1 MSIRSKLVL
10 AFTLGLV
17 LSLWIGLHAIDV
29 LKNAINQ
36 ATQVHIESSSIV
48 TTSLTAQVHFKKQV
62 QEWKDILLRSDEPAL
77 YGKHLR
83 QFINEEQLTRD
94 NIKRLLPMLAQNS
107 EASDYALQFL
117 TAHEELGIKYR
128 EALRTFVP
136 GVQSAITQVDRK
148 VLGIDR
154 QPTDLLD
161 QVVDSVQRYTEEKLR
176 AIDEEVAEVGE
187 ESLTL
192 TVISMSTAVLL
203 LLWLIDRSVGRPIN
217 MATHIAQRI
226 AEGKLDNP
234 INAKG
239 EDEASILLQ
248 ALDNMQRSLYE
259 YQENLRRSEARTRL
273 LLDSSGEGIY
283 GIDIDGNCSFCNPA
297 ALRLL
302 GYSKLSELI
311 GKKIHN
317 LIHHTRADGTRLTT
331 QECQAM
337 RTIVDG
343 RPAHVDDEI
352 FWRKDRSSFPVE
364 YRSHPIRHDGKL
376 IGAVVTFSD
385 ITRRRTNEKALQQAH
400 SELAQERAL
409 LAERVEERTRELHL
423 VNLELVRTA
432 RAKDEFLATMSH
444 ELRTPLTAIL
454 GISEMLV
461 DQLYGP
467 LQVQQIKV
475 IDTIHESGNHLL
487 TLINDILDIVKV
499 EAGKMDLAW
508 DMVPVEQ
515 LCEASLRLIEQSAK
529 RKRQQVSSKISE
541 NAGLLHCDSRRMKQV
556 LVNLLG
562 NAVKFTP
569 EGGSIELKVETD
581 IARHQ
586 INFSVSDTGI
596 GIPEQLQSKLFE
608 PFVQLDS
615 QLTRRYSG
623 SGLGLALVYRMA
635 ELHGGSV
642 KVESTPGVGSVFTVQ
657 LPWLPKE
664 EPDQLPNSDKD
675 EKPTMP
681 VKGLPRVL
689 LADDN
694 TINATMLSGYLE
706 SLGYH
711 VTNVPD
717 GVELVAAA
725 MHQPPDIILM
735 DVQLPNMDGLE
746 ATRRL
751 RSNNLMTNI
760 PIIAL
765 TALAM
770 PGDRERCL
778 AAGVSDYLTKPI
790 GLKELHH
797 AIQSLLKKADA
808 KLMQPSEPADQ

>member
-1 MSIRSKLVL
+1 MNIRSRLVL
-10 AFTLGLV
+10 AFTLGLAV
-17 LSLWIGLHAIDV
+17 NLWIGLHAIEV
-29 LKNAINQ
+29 LKDASGESSRVQ
-36 ATQVHIESSSIV
+36 IESSNIV

-62 QEWKDILLRSDEPAL
+62 QEWKDILLRADEPAL

-83 QFINEEQLTRD
+83 QFIVEEALTRD
-94 NIKRLLPMLAQNS
+94 SIKLLLPMLAQNS
-107 EASDYALQFL
+107 EASEHALQFL
-117 TAHEELGIKYR
+117 AAHEQLGTQYR
-128 EALRTFVP
+128 DALKGFIP
-136 GVQSAITQVDRK
+136 GNQSTVIQVDRT

-161 QVVDSVQRYTEEKLR
+161 LVVESVQRYKEERLS
-176 AIDEEVAEVGE
+176 AIEAKVALIEENN
-187 ESLTL
+187 LTL
-192 TVISMSTAVLL
+192 TVISMSSAVLL
-203 LLWLIDRSVGRPIN
+203 LLWLIDRSVGRPI
-217 MATHIAQRI
+217 ATATEVAQRI
-226 AEGKLDNP
+226 SEGKLNNL
-234 INAKG
+234 ISAKG
-239 EDEASILLQ
+239 HDEASSLLR
-248 ALDNMQRSLYE
+248 ALDNMQRSLNE
-259 YQENLRRSEARTRL
+259 YQQDLRHSEARTRL

-283 GIDIDGNCSFCNPA
+283 GIDLDGSCSFCNPA

-302 GYSKLSELI
+302 GYSELSDLI

-317 LIHHTRADGTRLTT
+317 LIHHTR
-331 QECQAM
+331 
-337 RTIVDG
+337 VDG
-343 RPAHVDDEI
+343 APLPAEECRALATYRNGEPAHVDNEV
-352 FWRKDRSSFPVE
+352 FWRADGSSFPVE

-376 IGAVVTFSD
+376 IGAVVTFAD
-385 ITRRRTNEKALQQAH
+385 ITRRRNNEKALQQAH
-400 SELAQERAL
+400 SQLAQERAT
-409 LAERVEERTRELHL
+409 LADRVEERTRELHM
-423 VNLELVRTA
+423 VNLELARTA

-444 ELRTPLTAIL
+444 ELRTPLTSIL

-467 LQVQQIKV
+467 LQDQQIKV

-499 EAGKMDLAW
+499 EAGKMELAW
-508 DMVPVEQ
+508 DLVPVEQ
-515 LCEASLRLIEQSAK
+515 LCDASLRLIGQSAK
-529 RKRQQVSSKISE
+529 RKRQQVKSEISE
-541 NAGLLHCDSRRMKQV
+541 DAGLLYCDARRLKQL

-581 IARHQ
+581 EQRKQ
-586 INFSVSDTGI
+586 ISFSVSDTGI
-596 GIPEQLQSKLFE
+596 GIPQELQAKLFK

-623 SGLGLALVYRMA
+623 TGLGLALVYRMA

-642 KVESTPGVGSVFTVQ
+642 GVESTPGVGSVFSVH
-657 LPWLPKE
+657 LPWRPKQGLGTS
-664 EPDQLPNSDKD
+664 PVDDKG
-675 EKPTMP
+675 EKPVIP
-681 VKGLPRVL
+681 VSGLPRLL

-694 TINATMLSGYLE
+694 IVNATMLSGYLE
-706 SLGYH
+706 NVGYH
-711 VTNVPD
+711 VTNVHD

-746 ATRRL
+746 ATQRL
-751 RSNNLMTNI
+751 RSRSSFKKI

-778 AAGVSDYLTKPI
+778 EAGVSDYLTKPI
-790 GLKELHH
+790 GLKELHQVV
-797 AIQSLLKKADA
+797 QSWL
-808 KLMQPSEPADQ
+808 PRN